1 MVLNNIVLQEVIDR
15 IEAQYGDLTDERGC
29 SVSTDNGWAWLSV
42 ANIVEIIER
51 VDRMFED

>member
-1 MVLNNIVLQEVIDR
+1 MILNNVVLQEVIDR

-29 SVSTDNGWAWLSV
+29 YVNTDNGHAWLSV
-42 ANIVEIIER
+42 ANIVDIIER

>member
-1 MVLNNIVLQEVIDR
+1 MILNNVVLQEVIDR

-29 SVSTDNGWAWLSV
+29 YVSTDNGHAWLSV
-42 ANIVEIIER
+42 ANIVDIIER